1 MYNNGDIY
9 RIIKEALDDNQLYS
23 VDSKLGD
30 GSTDTYET
38 DTEMVY
44 GDDCHLVATVSH
56 KHEHY
61 PWQPGD
67 DKVDTTKFKIKVEMI
82 K

>member
-9 RIIKEALDDNQLYS
+9 RIIKDALDGNQIYS
-23 VDSKLGD
+23 TDSKLGD

-44 GDDCHLVATVSH
+44 GNDLSFDCYS
-56 KHEHY
+56 KS
-61 PWQPGD
+61 
-67 DKVDTTKFKIKVEMI
+67 
-82 K
+82 